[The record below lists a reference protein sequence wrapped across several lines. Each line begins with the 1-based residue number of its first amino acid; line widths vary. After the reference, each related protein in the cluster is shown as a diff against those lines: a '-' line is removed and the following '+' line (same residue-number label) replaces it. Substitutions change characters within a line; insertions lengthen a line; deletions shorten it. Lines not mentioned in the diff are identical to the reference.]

1 MDTKFKPGE
10 YKTRNG
16 QTAHVI
22 YVEDDKAFAFP
33 IIGRIDGNPYFSTW
47 TRNGTRFRGFNEHES
62 DLMPRMRKVWIN
74 LYSHAAGNY
83 MDSQEAADQ
92 SAERVADTSCGPRIG
107 CIEVEIP
114 E

>member
-33 IIGRIDGNPYFSTW
+33 IIGRIDGNPYFTTW
-47 TRNGTRFRGFNEHES
+47 TRNGAKLCDPCMDKFDAETAEESTLGYFN
-62 DLMPRMRKVWIN
+62 RYI
-74 LYSHAAGNY
+74 AG
-83 MDSQEAADQ
+83 D
-92 SAERVADTSCGPRIG
+92 R
-107 CIEVEIP
+107 
-114 E
+114 